1 MIREA
6 GSSDSAVRKSRMS
19 LLCVPEA
26 DPEGG
31 RKFTVLLLVG
41 GCAEGPT
48 FSLSV
53 SALAEAAGDFVSPV
67 AGAFGSVT
75 STQEWAPEV
84 GAAGSGVG

>member
-1 MIREA
+1 
-6 GSSDSAVRKSRMS
+6 MS

-41 GCAEGPT
+41 GWAEGPMD
-48 FSLSV
+48 SLSV
-53 SALAEAAGDFVSPV
+53 SALAAAGDFVSEV

-75 STQEWAPEV
+75 STHE
-84 GAAGSGVG
+84 

>member
-19 LLCVPEA
+19 LLCVPED

-41 GCAEGPT
+41 GWTAGAT
-48 FSLSV
+48 LSLSV
-53 SALAEAAGDFVSPV
+53 STLAEAVGDFVSEV

-75 STQEWAPEV
+75 KTQDLAPEP
-84 GAAGSGVG
+84 G